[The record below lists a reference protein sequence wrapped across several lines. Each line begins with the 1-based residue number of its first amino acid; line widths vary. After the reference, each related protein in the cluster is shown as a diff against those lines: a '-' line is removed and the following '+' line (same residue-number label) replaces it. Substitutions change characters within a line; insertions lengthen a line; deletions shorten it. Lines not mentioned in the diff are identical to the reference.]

1 MSGFISDTLSSVQEN
16 IVSKIKSPLYGA
28 FAFSWVVCNWKPVSI
43 FILSKDSVY
52 ERINNVSAYA
62 SLENQ
67 LYYPVM
73 AAVFLVLAVPALH
86 ALYAFFDA
94 FISSS
99 HDSAGN
105 LREKFNQKNRTR
117 ALVAKVEAEMAEAKT
132 RAKYEVEIAKAKEVA
147 AESNLKAEGI
157 FDNLTNIESL
167 KEELKDARKQIDD
180 LSFQLRVAH
189 NSIGNPAFKND

>member
-73 AAVFLVLAVPALH
+73 AAVILVLAVPALH

-94 FISSS
+94 FISSI

-132 RAKYEVEIAKAKEVA
+132 RARYEVEIAKAKEEA
-147 AESNLKAEGI
+147 AEFNLRAEG
-157 FDNLTNIESL
+157 FTDDLTTIESL
-167 KEELKDARKQIDD
+167 KEELREARTQIDD
-180 LSFQLRVAH
+180 LGFQLRVAQ
-189 NSIGNPAFKND
+189 NAIGNPGFRKD

>member
-16 IVSKIKSPLYGA
+16 IVNKIKSPLYGA
-28 FAFSWVVCNWKPVSI
+28 FAFSWIVCNWKPVSI
-43 FILSKDSVY
+43 FILSKDTVY

-73 AAVFLVLAVPALH
+73 ASVILILAVPALH
-86 ALYAFFDA
+86 AFYAFFDA
-94 FISSS
+94 FIGSI

-132 RAKYEVEIAKAKEVA
+132 RAKYHAEIARENEA
-147 AESNLKAEGI
+147 AAAANLKAEG
-157 FDNLTNIESL
+157 LTDDLTSIETL
-167 KEELKDARKQIDD
+167 KEELKDARTQIDD
-180 LSFQLRVAH
+180 LSFQLRVAQ
-189 NSIGNPAFKND
+189 NAIGNPGFRKD